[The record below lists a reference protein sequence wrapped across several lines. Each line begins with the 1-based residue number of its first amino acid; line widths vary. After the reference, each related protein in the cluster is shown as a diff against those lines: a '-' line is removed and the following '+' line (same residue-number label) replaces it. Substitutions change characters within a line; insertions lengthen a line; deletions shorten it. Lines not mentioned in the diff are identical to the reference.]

1 MFIKTNRE
9 TSATRIQNN
18 IINFDFF
25 EDNLLEVVK
34 VVQCGRVG
42 REKSFGR
49 NSDNIFRTLIAL
61 SKILVWTLFM
71 FLDFIILKL
80 TI

>member
-34 VVQCGRVG
+34 VVQCGQG
-42 REKSFGR
+42 EELWQK
-49 NSDNIFRTLIAL
+49 FR
-61 SKILVWTLFM
+61 
-71 FLDFIILKL
+71 
-80 TI
+80 